1 MIERFF
7 LNRIDAKSGRTSVGG
22 EHDLLVLPGAHKA
35 QAALAFMQFAIARTD
50 IALDAPI
57 RQSMPIAAWVSGNR
71 LIHVMS
77 DLTLDMV
84 ISWRPGKVQA
94 GPQS

>member
-1 MIERFF
+1 
-7 LNRIDAKSGRTSVGG
+7 
-22 EHDLLVLPGAHKA
+22 
-35 QAALAFMQFAIARTD
+35 LAFVQFAIARTD

-71 LIHVMS
+71 LIHVRS
-77 DLTLDMV
+77 ELTLDMV
-84 ISWRPGKVQA
+84 ISWRPGKMQA

>member
-1 MIERFF
+1 
-7 LNRIDAKSGRTSVGG
+7 
-22 EHDLLVLPGAHKA
+22 
-35 QAALAFMQFAIARTD
+35 
-50 IALDAPI
+50 
-57 RQSMPIAAWVSGNR
+57 MPIAAWVSGNR